1 VRIRLRFD
9 RLSRPIPVVGDL
21 LHFTQGA
28 HVGYWKVV
36 ERKHEISGWDP
47 INEQL
52 WIAAVELELE
62 RYP

>member
-21 LHFTQGA
+21 LHFTQGEQA
-28 HVGYWKVV
+28 GQWKVV
-36 ERKHEISGWDP
+36 ERQHKVLGLDP
-47 INEQL
+47 VNEQL
-52 WIAAVELELE
+52 WIEAVELELE